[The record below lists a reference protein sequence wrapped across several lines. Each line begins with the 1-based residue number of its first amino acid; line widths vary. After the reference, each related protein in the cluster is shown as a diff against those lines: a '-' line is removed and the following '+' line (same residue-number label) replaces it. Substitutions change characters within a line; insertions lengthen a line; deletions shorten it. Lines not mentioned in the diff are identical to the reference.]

1 MYNITLIGTAH
12 SKNGLCNSDELYKVI
27 EEIEPSIIFDELP
40 RRHSDMYYSDDFDAY
55 CTNCIIRGR
64 PMPIVP
70 LEVKCIKK
78 YKQNYNIEIIPVDI
92 DNREKLSEHQ
102 EAISSILYTFL
113 KNEGYKK
120 LANDI
125 DILAA
130 QNGFQFL
137 NSDHFLELLEEKECI
152 EKAIIQSD
160 IKKEVLSN
168 IYNLFHLEQRE
179 NRENAMLYNIYNY
192 SKANE
197 YDQAI
202 FLIGANHRK
211 SIMQK
216 IRQYE
221 NQSEIKL
228 NWKMFYKK

>member
-1 MYNITLIGTAH
+1 M
-12 SKNGLCNSDELYKVI
+12 
-27 EEIEPSIIFDELP
+27 
-40 RRHSDMYYSDDFDAY
+40 
-55 CTNCIIRGR
+55 
-64 PMPIVP
+64 
-70 LEVKCIKK
+70 
-78 YKQNYNIEIIPVDI
+78 
-92 DNREKLSEHQ
+92 
-102 EAISSILYTFL
+102 
-113 KNEGYKK
+113 
-120 LANDI
+120 
-125 DILAA
+125 
-130 QNGFQFL
+130 
-137 NSDHFLELLEEKECI
+137 ELLEEKECI